1 MYEGWKEIGAL
12 LSEWVNMTNEFL
24 DHDFGRLE
32 TGIDVRCRCSKSQ
45 NIYFHDRSTMS
56 IDLCK
61 NDFISS
67 YVVWMHHGDELPRH
81 NVSKVEAHQ
90 EGDYDRMEEMLE
102 HIRHKILPNDSKY
115 SSLPNNS

>member
-1 MYEGWKEIGAL
+1 
-12 LSEWVNMTNEFL
+12 
-24 DHDFGRLE
+24 
-32 TGIDVRCRCSKSQ
+32 
-45 NIYFHDRSTMS
+45 
-56 IDLCK
+56 
-61 NDFISS
+61 
-67 YVVWMHHGDELPRH
+67 MHHGDELPRH